1 MHSHCRSSVTTNQ
14 ERTKQMNTIEH
25 YGQVKDEYSLIEMC
39 GRMVQVKNRKEG
51 ELGLT
56 RKYAWE
62 NVDTLGTT
70 CADCGTDA
78 PFVIKELSED
88 RNWCYCGVCC
98 VGA

>member
-1 MHSHCRSSVTTNQ
+1 M
-14 ERTKQMNTIEH
+14 KTIEN
-25 YGQVKDEYSLIEMC
+25 YGQVGEEYSLIEMC

-78 PFVIKELSED
+78 PFVIKELGED
-88 RNWCYCGVCC
+88 SNWCYCGVCC

>member
-1 MHSHCRSSVTTNQ
+1 M
-14 ERTKQMNTIEH
+14 KTIEN
-25 YGQVKDEYSLIEMC
+25 YGQVGDDYSLIEMC

-51 ELGLT
+51 ELALT

-62 NVDTLGTT
+62 NVDTLGAT
-70 CADCGTDA
+70 CADCGIDA

-98 VGA
+98 VGG